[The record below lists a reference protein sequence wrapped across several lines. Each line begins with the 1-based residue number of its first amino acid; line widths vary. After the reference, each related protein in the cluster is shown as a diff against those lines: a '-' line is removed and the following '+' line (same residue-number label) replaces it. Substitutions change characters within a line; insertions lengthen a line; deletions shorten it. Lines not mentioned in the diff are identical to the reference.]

1 MNILLKFVGVIGLAV
16 ALSALLSL
24 PVWLLWNIALVGAIN
39 GVNEISW
46 MQAWGISLLCAF
58 LFKSS
63 VTSQTNS

>member
-1 MNILLKFVGVIGLAV
+1 MNILLKFVTVVVLAV

-63 VTSQTNS
+63 MTSQTNS